1 MSLSKKLLSIISI
14 AIAAALLVALV
25 AITNINQGFNSYD
38 QIFKS
43 ELAAERTALTLNVE
57 FKRQVQ
63 EWKNVLIRGKDPKQ
77 LKKYWG
83 KFKAQEEKVQGISA
97 DLILLLNNYPEQL
110 SVAQEFKT
118 NHFEMGQKYQQGFN
132 AFKAANF
139 DIKTGDKAV
148 SGIDRKP
155 SAQVEELSNTLATI
169 SQEKR
174 SNVSEAVQTS
184 IIWSLTAL
192 VVVLIAIAASA
203 SSLINKLI
211 INPLLNLI
219 NNVSELAQGKIVEN
233 ISLNRKDELG
243 ELGNATQSLRDFL
256 STLSNQLKDSTVSL
270 TDSSQNL
277 HDVAENLTDSS
288 NTQTQ
293 QSQSAQEAII
303 TMNSLGSDSAA
314 KVEQTTQASMHSQ
327 EIANE
332 SKDSMHLTLND
343 IDKLVVDIDSAS
355 TAIESLASQTEQVN
369 SVLEVI
375 QGIAE
380 QTNLLALNAA
390 IEAAR
395 AGEQGR
401 GFAVVADEVRNLAQ
415 KTHVSTEEIQKV
427 LLNVTT
433 GTNEAVKAIQGGKNQ
448 SNHIQETINQ
458 ANEKLTIAVD
468 SIAEIHQLNN
478 LVSSA
483 IGEQQA
489 ASQEVEERI
498 SEMNKKV
505 IDNAEQVTQA
515 THASNQIMHVVDD
528 FKGLSNWFKT
538 QS

>member
-14 AIAAALLVALV
+14 AIAAALFVALI

-43 ELAAERTALTLNVE
+43 ELTAERTALTLNIE

-83 KFKAQEEKVQGISA
+83 KFKTQENKVQKISS
-97 DLILLLNNYPEQL
+97 DLILMLGNYPEQL
-110 SVAQEFKT
+110 KIAQDFKS
-118 NHFEMGQKYQQGFN
+118 NHLQMGKKYKVGFD
-132 AFKAANF
+132 AFSASNF
-139 DIKTGDKAV
+139 DIKIGDKAV
-148 SGIDRKP
+148 SGIDRQP
-155 SAQVEELSNTLATI
+155 SAQVELLSNTLADI
-169 SQEKR
+169 SQNQR
-174 SNVSEAVQTS
+174 ASVSDKVQTS
-184 IIWSLTAL
+184 IIWSLSALILVL
-192 VVVLIAIAASA
+192 VVIAVAA

-211 INPLLNLI
+211 ISPLLTLI
-219 NNVSELAQGKIVEN
+219 NNVSELAQGKI
-233 ISLNRKDELG
+233 ISDITINRKDELG
-243 ELGNATQSLRDFL
+243 DLGSATQALKEFL

-277 HDVAENLTDSS
+277 HTVAENLNENS
-288 NTQTQ
+288 NTQSR
-293 QSQSAQEAII
+293 QSQEAQTAVS
-303 TMNSLGSDSAA
+303 TMKELANDSSTR
-314 KVEQTTQASMHSQ
+314 VEQTAQASNHSQ
-327 EIANE
+327 EIAIE
-332 SKDSMHLTLND
+332 SQDAMHLTLTGV
-343 IDKLVVDIDSAS
+343 DKLVLDIDSAS

-369 SVLEVI
+369 SVLVVI

-448 SNHIQETINQ
+448 SNHIQETITK

-468 SIAEIHQLNN
+468 SITEIHQLNS

-483 IGEQQA
+483 MIEQQNS
-489 ASQEVEERI
+489 SQQVDSLIDEI
-498 SEMNKKV
+498 NAKV
-505 IDNAEQVTQA
+505 VDNAEQVTQA
-515 THASNQIMHVVDD
+515 THASNQIMNVVDD
-528 FKGLSNWFKT
+528 FKGLSGWFKI
-538 QS
+538 Q

>member
-25 AITNINQGFNSYD
+25 AIANINRGFNSYD
-38 QIFKS
+38 QIFTT
-43 ELAAERTALTLNVE
+43 ELNAERTALTLNIE

-83 KFKAQEEKVQGISA
+83 KFKAQEEKVQSISS
-97 DLILLLNNYPEQL
+97 DLISYLDNYPEQL
-110 SVAQEFKT
+110 SIAQDFKS
-118 NHFEMGQKYQQGFN
+118 NHLQMGEKYQQGYN
-132 AFKAANF
+132 AFIAANF

-155 SAQVEELSNTLATI
+155 SAQVESLSDTLAEI
-169 SQEKR
+169 SKSKR
-174 SNVSEAVQTS
+174 DSVSSDVKSS
-184 IIWSLTAL
+184 ILWSLAT
-192 VVVLIAIAASA
+192 LIIILIVITFIA

-211 INPLLNLI
+211 INPLLLLI
-219 NNVSELAQGKIVEN
+219 NNVSELAQGKIIADLN
-233 ISLNRKDELG
+233 IDRKDELG
-243 ELGNATQSLRDFL
+243 DLGKATQNLKSFL
-256 STLSNQLKDSTVSL
+256 STLSDKLQSSTVSL

-277 HDVAENLTDSS
+277 HNVAENLTENSG
-288 NTQTQ
+288 TQTQ
-293 QSQSAQEAII
+293 QSHQAQTAISE
-303 TMNSLGSDSAA
+303 MNTQADDSVRQ
-314 KVEQTTQASMHSQ
+314 VEQTAQASDHSQ
-327 EIANE
+327 KIAIE
-332 SKDSMHLTLND
+332 SKDAMHLTLSG
-343 IDKLVVDIDSAS
+343 IDKLVGDIDSAS
-355 TAIESLASQTEQVN
+355 SAIASLASQTEQVN

-433 GTNEAVKAIQGGKNQ
+433 GTNEAVKAIQGGKDQ
-448 SNHIQETINQ
+448 SNHIQETVNK
-458 ANEKLTIAVD
+458 ASEKLTIAVD
-468 SIAEIHQLNN
+468 SIAEINQLNS

-483 IGEQQA
+483 MQTQQASSQQVEQLIGE
-489 ASQEVEERI
+489 I
-498 SEMNKKV
+498 NHK
-505 IDNAEQVTQA
+505 ITDNAEQVTQA
-515 THASNQIMHVVDD
+515 TQASNQIMHVVDD
-528 FKGLSNWFKT
+528 FNDLSDWFKR
-538 QS
+538 